1 MNSLTNEMTFT
12 KETRAF
18 CDQCDFLKSRCLCDT
33 IKSVHNQTQLVILQH
48 PSETKHPLNTVRIMS
63 KSFKNILIFKGE
75 DFNQH
80 QLLNEILAN
89 PENNVLLLYPGP
101 QSQTLSSK
109 SFESVQQKN
118 QKPIT
123 HLIVIDGT
131 WRKAKKIFLT
141 SQNLQMLETC
151 KLSEVSSTEY
161 KIRKAPTPDS
171 LSTLEATVEALAI
184 IEPQLDTSHALKSFH
199 KMIDLQIQKMGR
211 EVYLNNYLSKK
222 KE

>member
-1 MNSLTNEMTFT
+1 MNSLSNEMTFT
-12 KETRAF
+12 KQTRAF

-33 IKSVHNQTQLVILQH
+33 IQSVHNQTQLVILQH

-101 QSQTLSSK
+101 QSQTLSQDNI
-109 SFESVQQKN
+109 QQKN
-118 QKPIT
+118 QKPIS

-151 KLSEVSSTEY
+151 KLSQISSTEY

>member
-1 MNSLTNEMTFT
+1 MTFT
-12 KETRAF
+12 KETRSF

-33 IKSVHNQTQLVILQH
+33 LKSVQNQTQLIILQH

-80 QLLNEILAN
+80 QLLNEIIAN
-89 PENNVLLLYPGP
+89 PDNNILLLYPGP
-101 QSQTLSSK
+101 QSQTLSP
-109 SFESVQQKN
+109 ETYQKN
-118 QKPIT
+118 FSTPIT

-141 SQNLQMLETC
+141 SQNLQLLETC
-151 KLSEVSSTEY
+151 KLAEVNQTEY

-171 LSTLEATVEALAI
+171 LSTLEATVEALNI
-184 IEPQLDTSHALKSFH
+184 IEPSLDTSHAIKSFN
-199 KMIDLQIQKMGR
+199 KMIDMQIQKMGR
-211 EVYLNNYLSKK
+211 EVYLNNYLNKK

>member
-1 MNSLTNEMTFT
+1 MNSLSNEMTFT
-12 KETRAF
+12 KQTRAF

-33 IKSVHNQTQLVILQH
+33 LKSVQNKTQLVILQH

-89 PENNVLLLYPGP
+89 PAHNVLLLYPGP
-101 QSQTLSSK
+101 QSQDISSENFK
-109 SFESVQQKN
+109 QQN
-118 QKPIT
+118 HNPIT

-141 SQNLQMLETC
+141 SQNLQLLETC
-151 KLSEVSSTEY
+151 KLTEINTTEY

-171 LSTLEATVEALAI
+171 LSTLEATVEALNL
-184 IEPQLDTSHALKSFH
+184 IEPQLDTSHAIKSFH